1 MGMWVCTVRNRMV
14 CVGRRVIR
22 MGLVMYTFMEWREME
37 MEMEDVWLVRIKVIF
52 NTHIY
57 S

>member
-1 MGMWVCTVRNRMV
+1 MV